1 MIKILFAMNILV
13 IIIALIFL
21 VIGIVYLKKDEY
33 NKKVIKC
40 ILRASSISGICI
52 IMGAILFV
60 PTFFPI

>member
-13 IIIALIFL
+13 IIVALLFL
-21 VIGIVYLKKDEY
+21 VVGIVYLKKDEY

-40 ILRASSISGICI
+40 ILGASSISGICI